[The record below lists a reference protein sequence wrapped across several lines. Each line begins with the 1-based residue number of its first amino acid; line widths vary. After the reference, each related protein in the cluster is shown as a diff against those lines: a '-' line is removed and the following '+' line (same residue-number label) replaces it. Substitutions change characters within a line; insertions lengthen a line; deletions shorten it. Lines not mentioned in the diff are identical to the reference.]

1 MRLIEQPPEIVRRLL
16 PDVLFRG
23 DKSKKIVYITF
34 DDGPIPEVTP
44 WVLNCLEHYGVK
56 ATFFMVGDNVRRYP
70 ELFEQVVAAGHGIGN
85 HSMHHLQGIR
95 NRNEKYITDVGE
107 AAGYIKSRF
116 YRPPHG
122 LMRPGQLK
130 ALSQSYTLVLHDVVT
145 RDYSKRLNAGDVFE
159 NVRRLTRNG
168 SIIVFHDS
176 MKSRER
182 LLTALPRSLEWL
194 IGEGYEF
201 HLLENDF

>member
-130 ALSQSYTLVLHDVVT
+130 SLSQSYTLVLHDVVT